1 MAQTYRILVAEDS
14 EPIASLLNDVLNRCN
29 HSVTICTNGDDALE
43 ALKKEPPD
51 LLITDIMMPGIDG
64 VELSEAIRK
73 LDARIPVLFISG
85 SLDEENVASRLMRE
99 MVVNLRSGFLRK
111 PFTIQDI
118 VMKVESMLRLRFI
131 QTQEST
137 LD

>member
-14 EPIASLLNDVLNRCN
+14 GPIAGLLESLFKRCN
-29 HSVTICTNGDDALE
+29 HTVTLCSNGLDALDS
-43 ALKKEPPD
+43 LKKDPPD
-51 LLITDIMMPGIDG
+51 LLITDIKMPGIDG
-64 VELSEAIRK
+64 VKLSEAVRK

-85 SLDEENVASRLMRE
+85 SLDEDDVASRLMRE

-118 VMKVESMLRLRFI
+118 VMKVESMLRLRFV
-131 QTQEST
+131 QLQESQ
-137 LD
+137 LE